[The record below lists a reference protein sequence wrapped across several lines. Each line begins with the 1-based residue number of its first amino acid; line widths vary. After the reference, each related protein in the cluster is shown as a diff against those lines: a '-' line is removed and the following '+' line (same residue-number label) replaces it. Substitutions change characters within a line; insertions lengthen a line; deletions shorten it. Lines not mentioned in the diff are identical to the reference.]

1 MTNLEQVIEE
11 KKKDF
16 IVDNDELER
25 RIESRLISYK
35 NVLPPINDDTILSIR
50 ERKYYR
56 TLQSLLIDSTAKLSG
71 DYTLDNT
78 HSKIANGVF
87 TITYIKNSTLQ
98 KKDLTAIKKQIK
110 LEYEAELE
118 VKKAQYIQKLTQ
130 QQAAEAQAAAEQQ
143 AADNTKALQQ
153 ELSNLLSSK

>member
-1 MTNLEQVIEE
+1 MTNLEQLIEE
-11 KKKDF
+11 KKNDF
-16 IVDNDELER
+16 VIDNDELER
-25 RIESRLISYK
+25 RIESRLVSYK
-35 NVLPPINDDTILSIR
+35 NVLPPINDDTILSLR
-50 ERKYYR
+50 ERKFYR

-71 DYTLDNT
+71 EYTLDNT
-78 HSKIANGVF
+78 HSKMANGAF
-87 TITYIKNSTLQ
+87 TITYIKNPTLQ

-118 VKKAQYIQKLTQ
+118 VQKTHYIQELTQ
-130 QQAAEAQAAAEQQ
+130 QQALEAQATAAAQ